1 MIKNLQ
7 KLNFYPQP
15 YILNL
20 PSLIFKILFQPITN
34 TKRSATNKCNP
45 PPRLL
50 QKGINNEYSFVV
62 KQKRKVNILCFVF
75 IFKQNFV
82 PILFFYCFATKS
94 LFLLIDFKL
103 SQKEGDVVKYN
114 YTYMVYIQNSSK
126 LSARL

>member
-1 MIKNLQ
+1 MYKKLQ
-7 KLNFYPQP
+7 KMKFFTQP
-15 YILNL
+15 CIQNNQ
-20 PSLIFKILFQPITN
+20 SNTSKILFRPITN
-34 TKRSATNKCNP
+34 TKRSATNKCN

-114 YTYMVYIQNSSK
+114 YTYMVYIQNSSR
-126 LSARL
+126 LSARLQ